1 MRDGGRPKVYKS
13 LRGSQNS
20 GRNSPLVETA
30 SRSLTQA
37 PLPTLTRSQAGTTT
51 YMPVLQTETLQQ
63 ASTQSHAQSQVQEQ
77 TNNIE
82 SHRHI
87 QSHPQSLIH
96 TPTQPV
102 THGETHNCTQSQTL
116 IQVTP
121 RVLTQALVY
130 SHPQVLPQVH
140 VSTQS
145 EIHSSSRVQ
154 SQSHVHTHLQA
165 PTQSQVLT
173 STQVH
178 THTQGSTQINNMSS
192 VCTQSQA
199 NPPPPPQVPTQ
210 AQIYTHSQSQVHT
223 QVPTSQVL
231 TQAQMHTQPQT
242 HTQTHIHIQP
252 QVHTHAQVH
261 AHSHTHMHLHS
272 DSQLQMQS
280 TPSTETH
287 IPVQS
292 QLQPL
297 PIQAQIPALSQVSL
311 SSNLPDLVDTPQI
324 ENSSQKNSEG
334 LEVVHIPVSRH
345 HNSSSA
351 SLQELHSSSVTMN
364 DVLSSSSHTQL
375 MHTLTA
381 FPLTDTLNN
390 SINIQQNSAT
400 LSPALTHS
408 LTQSQ
413 ILDALSVERL
423 LPSRNSLGQA
433 IGSEGSTVEI
443 SDLSAIQGQENFTS
457 CPEQPP
463 STAVVPS
470 VKESEVSKSIDASNL
485 CASQI
490 NSQQI
495 SAPQLSNLHLLA
507 EDNVDASLS
516 EKVSTATTTTSSII
530 ASNRMLNKLLD
541 STKPH
546 IPSQVSKA
554 AEIAHLV
561 PNPTAR
567 LSSSSSAR
575 SGEIDGAEIAFTVSS
590 CGSNSLSSTRSC
602 MASMCTVTT
611 SVTGAS
617 GEMGNKAMSSSSS
630 DSIFNLPTNFPASS
644 ATLVVPTSVSH
655 GQIISQRHIDAVHQ
669 ALISSQ
675 STPNIGE
682 QHLEGLNAIGL
693 RHFSPTSNMSQNPTV
708 SSCSVSNVSNIAIV
722 LPPDKTARKVVSSFQ
737 PSNLTK
743 SFNLMGIP
751 EGLSKGGTLLDTS
764 PRFQNGSCT
773 KSGLIT
779 STDPMFTS
787 VAVTSRCSSPASLGS
802 VITTRS
808 GTTSHEGSGRVK
820 AALSDTRVSHQTLV
834 DLLSRAP
841 ASDGVVSS
849 GGAGMSLMCLPDS
862 RLPHTSDVLLSELHR
877 SDESDLSLGAT
888 LSSTTGEEIHNASG
902 LATEASLVTGMGG
915 DSAPLQELP
924 SPPLSSFNLPNIAG
938 DFMVNEVSGSK
949 NCHPSQA
956 QLSAL
961 LSNLPTTDFD
971 RFLDNSNTS
980 MCIDISLSDSE
991 VSLNAESSFTYSPGK
1006 SHVHKKSLS
1015 TTASELTFTSA
1026 LKAVTTK
1033 SGSEEGK
1040 LPSDHESPCKLLN
1053 HEQPALVQEL
1063 PKSLKV
1069 NSVSD
1074 TSDSL
1079 PTQESL
1085 NPIIEKTE
1093 TPSVNI
1099 SKTNMKIQNKSQSQ
1113 KGKRKEV
1120 LRKNELLVQQVAC
1133 YKCRL
1138 CSFLNQDKNEMV
1150 IHMREHHSQYYSDT
1164 EESEE
1169 EVGQRATSKKVK
1181 VLMPQSECEQPEG
1194 TSSNHEAKRSVRVNR
1209 ENNKKNKTNQESTKE
1224 RSHLV
1229 KEENEDVSGKVGMHI
1244 KSEPRD
1250 VGEFEG
1256 CLIDEEEEENAGLT
1270 IELGESVGNI
1280 TGSEQEYA
1288 EEDDTNDSTATSES
1302 VITTT
1307 KVSGIQTSQ
1316 FPGLKNRIGIKRK
1329 NAKKSS
1335 DDTASIRCDVNGCGV
1350 RMKSETNIIYH
1361 RKCHVNSMLQCQECL
1376 STKFQ
1381 GWRDLA
1387 LHLWRHHLID
1397 MELHKCDKCDYKSYS
1412 YSKLMN
1418 VHHKIHSDE
1427 RPSLCDICGKRFK
1440 TPKQLRNHKTLHMK
1454 KTEAPQHQCEI
1465 CHRPFSDKRMLR
1477 NHQES
1482 VHKKVKPFLC
1492 NYCGYSTAS
1501 RSTLKMH
1508 MRQHTGEKPFAC
1520 EKCKYRTSDHNSLR
1534 RHKMQHSGVRPY
1546 RCPYCDYASIQS
1558 TTFKVHLKDK
1568 HPGLAQIDGIM
1579 FTCGVCSFKT
1589 VKRDNFLAH
1598 VAEHSRGEGRK
1609 RQPVSPASVSKTEEP
1624 QGIYGDL
1631 APSAPHVVNID
1642 VESGTVTVESPQD
1655 SDFLS
1660 SVHMQAPV
1668 PGQVIMAGDK
1678 YIYAAVDSSVLSQVR
1693 SGERIVQLSQDVVGV
1708 PLSLPL
1714 ETSTASPLQG
1724 LVYVATTSQGGQ

>member
-1 MRDGGRPKVYKS
+1 MRDGSRPKVYKN
-13 LRGSQNS
+13 LRGSQSS
-20 GRNSPLVETA
+20 GINSPLVETA
-30 SRSLTQA
+30 TRSLTQA
-37 PLPTLTRSQAGTTT
+37 PLPALTRSQAVTTT

-63 ASTQSHAQSQVQEQ
+63 ASTLSQAHSQVQEQ

-87 QSHPQSLIH
+87 QAQPQSLIH
-96 TPTQPV
+96 TPAQSV
-102 THGETHNCTQSQTL
+102 THGETINCTQSQTL

-140 VSTQS
+140 MSTQS
-145 EIHSSSRVQ
+145 EIHSSQVQ
-154 SQSHVHTHLQA
+154 SQSHMHTHLQVA
-165 PTQSQVLT
+165 TQSQVFT
-173 STQVH
+173 STQLQ
-178 THTQGSTQINNMSS
+178 THTQGSTQINNMAS

-199 NPPPPPQVPTQ
+199 NLPLPPQVLTQ
-210 AQIYTHSQSQVHT
+210 SQIYPHSQSQVHT

-272 DSQLQMQS
+272 DSQLQVES

-311 SSNLPDLVDTPQI
+311 SSTLPNLVDTPQI

-345 HNSSSA
+345 LNSSSSA
-351 SLQELHSSSVTMN
+351 NLQELHSSVTMN
-364 DVLSSSSHTQL
+364 DVLSSNSHTQL

-390 SINIQQNSAT
+390 SINLQQNSAT

-413 ILDALSVERL
+413 ILDALSVERVL
-423 LPSRNSLGQA
+423 LPSRSNLGQA
-433 IGSEGSTVEI
+433 IGSEERTVEMN
-443 SDLSAIQGQENFTS
+443 DLSTIQEQENFTS
-457 CPEQPP
+457 CPEQPG
-463 STAVVPS
+463 SSSVVPS

-485 CASQI
+485 CTSQI
-490 NSQQI
+490 NSHQI
-495 SAPQLSNLHLLA
+495 SAPQLGNLHLLA
-507 EDNVDASLS
+507 ENDVDASLS

-541 STKPH
+541 TTKPH

-575 SGEIDGAEIAFTVSS
+575 SGEIEDGTEIAFTVSS
-590 CGSNSLSSTRSC
+590 CGSNSLTSTCSS

-611 SVTGAS
+611 SVTGA
-617 GEMGNKAMSSSSS
+617 GGGIGNKALSSSSN
-630 DSIFNLPTNFPASS
+630 DSIFNLPTNFPTPC

-655 GQIISQRHIDAVHQ
+655 GQITSQRQLDAVNQ

-675 STPNIGE
+675 GTPSIGE
-682 QHLEGLNAIGL
+682 QQLEGLNAVGL
-693 RHFSPTSNMSQNPTV
+693 RHFSTMSNMSQNHTV
-708 SSCSVSNVSNIAIV
+708 TNCNVSNVSSLAIV
-722 LPPDKTARKVVSSFQ
+722 LPPDKAARKGVSSLQ

-743 SFNLMGIP
+743 SFNVMGVL
-751 EGLSKGGTLLDTS
+751 EGLSKGGTLLDPN

-808 GTTSHEGSGRVK
+808 GTSSTEGSGRIK
-820 AALSDTRVSHQTLV
+820 ANLSDTKVSHQTLV
-834 DLLSRAP
+834 ELLTRAP
-841 ASDGVVSS
+841 TSHGGGNS

-862 RLPHTSDVLLSELHR
+862 RPPHTSDVLLSELHR

-888 LSSTTGEEIHNASG
+888 LSSTTGEEIHNASS
-902 LATEASLVTGMGG
+902 LATDASLVTGMGG

-949 NCHPSQA
+949 NCHPSQV

-1053 HEQPALVQEL
+1053 HEQQLASEQEPA
-1063 PKSLKV
+1063 KSLKV
-1069 NSVSD
+1069 NSVLDSSD
-1074 TSDSL
+1074 CF

-1085 NPIIEKTE
+1085 NQIEKTE
-1093 TPSVNI
+1093 TPAVNI
-1099 SKTNMKIQNKSQSQ
+1099 SKTNMKIHNKSQSQ

-1150 IHMREHHSQYYSDT
+1150 IHMREHHRQYYSDT
-1164 EESEE
+1164 EESED
-1169 EVGQRATSKKVK
+1169 EVGQRANSKKVK
-1181 VLMPQSECEQPEG
+1181 ILMPQNACEQPEG
-1194 TSSNHEAKRSVRVNR
+1194 TSSGNDDKRSVRIIR
-1209 ENNKKNKTNQESTKE
+1209 ENNKKKNTSLESAKE
-1224 RSHLV
+1224 RSHPM

-1256 CLIDEEEEENAGLT
+1256 CLIDEEEEESAGLT
-1270 IELGESVGNI
+1270 IELGESVGNN

-1288 EEDDTNDSTATSES
+1288 EEDDTNESIVTSES
-1302 VITTT
+1302 AITTT
-1307 KVSGIQTSQ
+1307 KVSGIQASQ
-1316 FPGLKNRIGIKRK
+1316 YLGSKNKVGIKKK
-1329 NAKKSS
+1329 NAKKSV
-1335 DDTASIRCDVNGCGV
+1335 DDTACIRCDVNGCGV

-1440 TPKQLRNHKTLHMK
+1440 TPKQLRNHKVRVT
-1454 KTEAPQHQCEI
+1454 
-1465 CHRPFSDKRMLR
+1465 F
-1477 NHQES
+1477 
-1482 VHKKVKPFLC
+1482 
-1492 NYCGYSTAS
+1492 
-1501 RSTLKMH
+1501 
-1508 MRQHTGEKPFAC
+1508 
-1520 EKCKYRTSDHNSLR
+1520 
-1534 RHKMQHSGVRPY
+1534 MQ
-1546 RCPYCDYASIQS
+1546 
-1558 TTFKVHLKDK
+1558 
-1568 HPGLAQIDGIM
+1568 
-1579 FTCGVCSFKT
+1579 FT
-1589 VKRDNFLAH
+1589 
-1598 VAEHSRGEGRK
+1598 
-1609 RQPVSPASVSKTEEP
+1609 
-1624 QGIYGDL
+1624 
-1631 APSAPHVVNID
+1631 
-1642 VESGTVTVESPQD
+1642 
-1655 SDFLS
+1655 
-1660 SVHMQAPV
+1660 
-1668 PGQVIMAGDK
+1668 
-1678 YIYAAVDSSVLSQVR
+1678 
-1693 SGERIVQLSQDVVGV
+1693 QLSISVF
-1708 PLSLPL
+1708 LYLFIS
-1714 ETSTASPLQG
+1714 
-1724 LVYVATTSQGGQ
+1724 